1 MAESFIISILAVL
14 AVYFGI
20 YNFIS
25 SRRASKAERENS
37 DLKLKGLLD
46 AKSNEVMS
54 SDIDDLIDSNNR
66 KYRPSSTDKKG

>member
-20 YNFIS
+20 SNFIS
-25 SRRASKAERENS
+25 SRRASKAESENS
-37 DLKLKGLLD
+37 ELKLKGLLD

>member
-1 MAESFIISILAVL
+1 MLDNFITAVIGILSL
-14 AVYFGI
+14 YFGVS
-20 YNFIS
+20 YYIS
-25 SRRASKAERENS
+25 FRRAEKAERENS